1 MTSQSIYSYIV
12 ISYPIVHR
20 LDTPQLVQFIDD
32 PMADDI
38 DDLIFAGW
46 YSHCP
51 KQRRLDRSEF
61 CVDFEERD
69 AIGAKSKDFERR
81 LGDLGMDDSR
91 GCHQQ

>member
-1 MTSQSIYSYIV
+1 
-12 ISYPIVHR
+12 
-20 LDTPQLVQFIDD
+20 
-32 PMADDI
+32 MADYI

-69 AIGAKSKDFERR
+69 AIGAKSKDWQRR
-81 LGDLGMDDSR
+81 LGDLGMNGLTSSKAIEVA
-91 GCHQQ
+91 GMLHTIP

>member
-38 DDLIFAGW
+38 DDLIFAG
-46 YSHCP
+46 
-51 KQRRLDRSEF
+51 
-61 CVDFEERD
+61 
-69 AIGAKSKDFERR
+69 
-81 LGDLGMDDSR
+81 
-91 GCHQQ
+91 